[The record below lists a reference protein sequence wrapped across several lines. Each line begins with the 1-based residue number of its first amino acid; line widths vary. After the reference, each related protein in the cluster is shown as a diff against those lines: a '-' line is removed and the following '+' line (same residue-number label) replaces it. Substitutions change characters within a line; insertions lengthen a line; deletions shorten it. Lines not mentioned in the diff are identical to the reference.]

1 MQHSF
6 LFCLFFDCFFI
17 VRQCVFDALENL
29 EHSSAGSAIQ
39 RLKDAQLVCE
49 EIYLAAA
56 DDEFDDWADADE
68 E

>member
-1 MQHSF
+1 MTNYRRMYLH
-6 LFCLFFDCFFI
+6 LFNA
-17 VRQCVFDALENL
+17 VSDALEDL

-49 EIYLAAA
+49 EIYLDTA